1 VAKWV
6 YNRPLDCC
14 DETELRV
21 AKLLARLPDEWIV
34 RWGYYYAKDREGDF
48 LILGPHGGLLVL
60 EVKGGQIR
68 KLGSTGC
75 WDGEA
80 RDHPVSQLC
89 AEWSAVL
96 DQMKA
101 VERGLA
107 GGFVHGGEEFL
118 RALLVFGLKAVAGTG
133 DPVDTVIGAAAV
145 TVSNHSESSFH
156 DVCSLYAQTPG
167 FR

>member
-21 AKLLARLPDEWIV
+21 AKLLARLPDEWII

-48 LILGPHGGLLVL
+48 LILGPRGGLLVL

-80 RDHPVSQLC
+80 RDHPVAQFTP
-89 AEWSAVL
+89 EWHAAIRQMDAVP
-96 DQMKA
+96 
-101 VERGLA
+101 RGWSSPFA
-107 GGFVHGGEEFL
+107 AKSPGNFL
-118 RALLVFGLKAVAGTG
+118 RRQLAL
-133 DPVDTVIGAAAV
+133 
-145 TVSNHSESSFH
+145 
-156 DVCSLYAQTPG
+156 AQSHN
-167 FR
+167 RS